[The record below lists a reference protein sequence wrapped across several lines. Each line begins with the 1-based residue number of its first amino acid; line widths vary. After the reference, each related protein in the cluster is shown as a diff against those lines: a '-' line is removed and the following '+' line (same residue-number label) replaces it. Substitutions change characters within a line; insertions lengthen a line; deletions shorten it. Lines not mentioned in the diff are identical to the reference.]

1 MMLMTAFRLQVLPAL
16 LVVTMVTAV
25 VAQQSSAGSKPVA
38 AIGSKQSPNI
48 YRFEPFQA
56 AFPAELE
63 YPPMLSREY
72 DKTRRQVLRQV
83 ASNLQGNVRREAWQ
97 IATEFFWRAP
107 EDAAEPLIETMD
119 RAMGNPALG
128 DVVRNCVEAMGKMA
142 NTEFDGA
149 LVRALQHK
157 NPAVR
162 QQAYASLAQ
171 SGTEKTLRRLVA
183 DFAHMD
189 GSSRQ
194 AWLSAV
200 GKRLVKDRAVLLRAV
215 MMTDYPGPI
224 RDQVLK
230 ETLTLPAAEA
240 AVILKGRWLEAV
252 DEFKAIIA
260 GVLHAAGDGA
270 GTAWL
275 QQALQGEDLQLTRYA
290 IRNCMYGDDADN
302 VIGVLRED
310 LLRTTTHL
318 RPEIRLEA
326 AKQLTRMAGD
336 DIANI
341 FEVLTAPDEIWEI
354 RGLAVRELTR
364 RGRSEIV
371 SVLLEELETATG
383 TNLRNIIN
391 QLSVSGDPRAVS
403 VLVDR
408 FETSPI
414 GEGRAFLQ
422 AIAQNASDAAAEA
435 LCKLF
440 AGPVRLV
447 SRSEDNPLTTRS
459 YIPLLLLN
467 LRGSEQV
474 VVDYFL
480 ALPKDA
486 WELRSRLM
494 PTITGYAVDR
504 RQQKALRKACIDPMR
519 AVLMDSSELPQLRVQ
534 ALNLLARNWLTIE
547 DVMRLQRMRR
557 NEQPGMRA
565 LIGDFLLDAF

>member
-1 MMLMTAFRLQVLPAL
+1 MMLMTAPRLRTLPVLLIA
-16 LVVTMVTAV
+16 TMVTAV
-25 VAQQSSAGSKPVA
+25 AAQNVVPSKKPVPE
-38 AIGSKQSPNI
+38 IDGKQAPNT
-48 YRFEPFQA
+48 YRLKPFHPE
-56 AFPAELE
+56 FPTELQ
-63 YPPMLSREY
+63 YPPMLAREY
-72 DKTRRQVLRQV
+72 DKTRRQVLRQL

-107 EDAAEPLIETMD
+107 EDAVEPLIEAMD
-119 RAMGNPALG
+119 RAMGNKALG
-128 DVVRNCVEAMGKMA
+128 DVVRNCVEAMGKME

-149 LVRALQHK
+149 LRRALQHK

-162 QQAYASLAQ
+162 QQAYAALAQ
-171 SGTEKTLRRLVA
+171 SGTKKTLKQLVA

-189 GSSRQ
+189 GRSRQ
-194 AWLSAV
+194 AWLAGV
-200 GKRLVKDRAVLLRAV
+200 GKRLVKERAVLLRSV
-215 MMTDYPGPI
+215 IMTDYPGPI

-230 ETLTLPAAEA
+230 ETIKLPAAEA
-240 AVILKGRWLEAV
+240 ALILKGRWSEAV

-275 QQALQGEDLQLTRYA
+275 QQAMRGENNEAKQYA
-290 IRNCMYGDDADN
+290 IRHCMYGGEPDK

-310 LLRTTTHL
+310 LLRASTHL

-326 AKQLTRMAGD
+326 AKQLTRLTGD
-336 DIANI
+336 DVANV
-341 FEVLTAPDEIWEI
+341 FEVMTAPNEVWDI

-383 TNLRNIIN
+383 THLRNIIN
-391 QLSVSGDPRAVS
+391 QLSISGDARAVP

-408 FETSPI
+408 FESSPA

-422 AIAQNASDAAAEA
+422 AIAQNASDAAARA

-440 AGPVRLV
+440 AGPVKLV
-447 SRSEDNPLTTRS
+447 ARSEDNPLTTRS

-467 LRGSEQV
+467 LRGSEEV
-474 VVDYFL
+474 VLEYFL

-494 PTITGYAVDR
+494 PTVVGYAVDR
-504 RQQKALRKACIDPMR
+504 RSQEGLKKACIDPVR
-519 AVLMDSSELPQLRVQ
+519 ALLMDQSELPQLRVQ
-534 ALNLLARNWLTIE
+534 ALNLLARNWLTID

-557 NEQPGMRA
+557 QEQPGMRA

>member
-1 MMLMTAFRLQVLPAL
+1 MMLMTAFRLQALPAL
-16 LVVTMVTAV
+16 LVFTMVTAV
-25 VAQQSSAGSKPVA
+25 AAQRPLPGSKPVA
-38 AIGSKQSPNI
+38 KIDGKQSPNT
-48 YRFEPFQA
+48 YRLKPFHPG
-56 AFPAELE
+56 FPTELE
-63 YPPMLSREY
+63 YPPMLAREY

-107 EDAAEPLIETMD
+107 EDASEPLIEAMD

-162 QQAYASLAQ
+162 QQAYASLAR

-189 GSSRQ
+189 GRSRQ

-200 GKRLVKDRAVLLRAV
+200 GTRLVKDRAVLLRAV
-215 MMTDYPGPI
+215 MMTDYPGAI

-230 ETLTLPAAEA
+230 ETIKLPAAEA
-240 AVILKGRWLEAV
+240 AMILKGRWPEAV

-260 GVLHAAGDGA
+260 GVLHASGDGA

-275 QQALQGEDLQLTRYA
+275 QQALQGENIQLKQYA
-290 IRNCMYGDDADN
+290 IRNCMYGGDTDK
-302 VIGVLRED
+302 VLGVLRED

-318 RPEIRLEA
+318 RPEVRLEA
-326 AKQLTRMAGD
+326 AKQLTRMTGAD
-336 DIANI
+336 VANI
-341 FEVLTAPDEIWEI
+341 FEVMTAPDEIWEI
-354 RGLAVRELTR
+354 RGLAIRELTR

-383 TNLRNIIN
+383 THLRNIIN
-391 QLSVSGDPRAVS
+391 QLSISGDPRAVA
-403 VLVDR
+403 VLLER
-408 FETSPI
+408 FEKSPV

-422 AIAQNASDAAAEA
+422 AIAQNASDAAAET
-435 LCKLF
+435 LCQVF
-440 AGPVRLV
+440 AGPIRLV
-447 SRSEDNPLTTRS
+447 TRSDVNPLTTRS

-474 VVDYFL
+474 VLDYFL
-480 ALPKDA
+480 ALPKDS

-494 PTITGYAVDR
+494 PTVTGYAVDR
-504 RQQKALRKACIDPMR
+504 RKQAELSKACIDPVR
-519 AVLMDSSELPQLRVQ
+519 ALLMDPSELPQLRVQ
-534 ALNLLARNWLTIE
+534 ALNLLARNWLTID

-557 NEQPGMRA
+557 KEQSGMRA